1 MTLQDSILLLR
12 PPTMAICHRHNDA
25 TLNIVLGCNG
35 VVADID
41 LLFTPPTFNIETIR
55 WGQLIDPAEEES

>member
-1 MTLQDSILLLR
+1 
-12 PPTMAICHRHNDA
+12 MAVCHRHNDA

-55 WGQLIDPAEEES
+55 WGQLIDLTEEES